1 MSREE
6 LYTIRCD
13 RCGKAVTVNNQAE
26 PPQELKEWMY
36 LDVHKLVGR
45 ENPKI
50 SMDEDTHAIAFS
62 FFGGKSFDLCKEC
75 YLKFRE
81 TFLSILPPE
90 ILKAFE
96 EKPEEKPKEG
106 GASEQDK
113 KDAPGSDP

>member
-6 LYTIRCD
+6 KLTIRCN
-13 RCGKAVTVNNQAE
+13 RCGRTVTWDGNMDS
-26 PPQELKEWMY
+26 PDELKDWKCLGEE
-36 LDVHKLVGR
+36 H
-45 ENPKI
+45 PF
-50 SMDEDTHAIAFS
+50 AIIM
-62 FFGGKSFDLCKEC
+62 GLGIKNFDLCKEC
-75 YLKFRE
+75 FAKFQE

-113 KDAPGSDP
+113 KDASGSDP